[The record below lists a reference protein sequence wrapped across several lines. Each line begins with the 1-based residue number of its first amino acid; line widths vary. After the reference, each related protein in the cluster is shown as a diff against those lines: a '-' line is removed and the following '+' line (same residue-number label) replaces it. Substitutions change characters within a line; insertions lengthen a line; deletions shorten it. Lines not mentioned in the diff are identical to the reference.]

1 MLYRFLK
8 KILTSIWFL
17 QLLQKRNSKHLK
29 DIRLK
34 PALEKLKIYWASK
47 KLISFA
53 SKKRLL
59 KMFFFFKTKRSS
71 KSLFNIFKV
80 SHKPINHPLKYLW
93 PESKLHD
100 RIRRPK
106 FDNNHRFLPL
116 LLNNLPLQ
124 KCMDKREFFTK

>member
-59 KMFFFFKTKRSS
+59 KMFFFLKLNEAARAY
-71 KSLFNIFKV
+71 LIY
-80 SHKPINHPLKYLW
+80 LKY
-93 PESKLHD
+93 
-100 RIRRPK
+100 RIS
-106 FDNNHRFLPL
+106 L
-116 LLNNLPLQ
+116 LIIP
-124 KCMDKREFFTK
+124 